1 MKQIKIGLLPLYI
14 KLYDDCGT
22 DRTYTQAFY
31 DKMAGL
37 LKNQGFDVIKNDYC
51 RIKEEF
57 KAAVNKF
64 ENEGAD
70 VIVTLHMAYSPSL
83 ESIDALCATDLPIV
97 VLDSTEAFGLNPN
110 QSTAPIGNNHGIH
123 GVMDMCNL
131 LKQRGKQYAIAAG
144 HTDNSNVIKKTSDFI
159 RAAVAAKSLK
169 GSKVGNFGTSFE
181 GMGDFLISK
190 EEAKYTFGVEIVSFS
205 DEEMKALTQK
215 VTAEEICAEKAEY
228 EKDYVMA
235 VPEDKAFVLDDSIR
249 AALAVRKG
257 VEEKGLSAFSV
268 NFLDVKKDGLGSMP
282 FVECCK
288 AMQRGVGYAGEGDVL
303 TAAFVGALL
312 KGFKDVSFIEI
323 FCPDW
328 QNDKLLISHMGE
340 MNYGVSCTKPVLEYS
355 KFVYTNAEHAIKGF
369 SEFKKGPAV
378 FGNLYKDADGKY
390 KLLFANVE
398 MVDGVPGFEHS
409 IRGWFKAEKSVAE
422 FLETLSEYGAIHHSF
437 LVYDVDIKAME
448 YFGKM
453 LHLEVNKI

>member
-31 DKMAGL
+31 NRMAGL
-37 LKNQGFDVIKNDYC
+37 LKNQGFEVIKNDYC

-57 KAAVNKF
+57 KAAVTKF
-64 ENEGAD
+64 ESEGAD

-83 ESIDALCATDLPIV
+83 ESIDALCGTDLPIV
-97 VLDSTEAFGLNPN
+97 VLDSTEAFGLNYLESPN
-110 QSTAPIGNNHGIH
+110 PIGNNHGIH

-131 LKQRGKQYAIAAG
+131 LKQRGKPYAIASG
-144 HTDNSNVIKKTSDFI
+144 HENNSNVIKKTADFI
-159 RAAVAAKSLK
+159 KAAVAAKSIK
-169 GSKVGNFGTSFE
+169 GSKVGAFGTSFD

-190 EEAKYTFGVEIVSFS
+190 EEAKYTFGIEIVSFS
-205 DEEMKALTQK
+205 DAEMKALTEK
-215 VTAEEICAEKAEY
+215 VSDEEVAKEKAEY
-228 EKDYVMA
+228 EKELDFA
-235 VPEDKAFVLDDSIR
+235 VPDDRLDVVDKSVR

-257 VEEKGLSAFSV
+257 VEEKGLDAFSV
-268 NFLDVKKDGLGSMP
+268 NFLDVSSDNLSSMP

-288 AMQRGVGYAGEGDVL
+288 AMQRGIGYAGEGDVL
-303 TAAFVGALL
+303 TASFVGALL

-328 QNDKLLISHMGE
+328 KNDKLLISHMGE
-340 MNYGVSCTKPVLEYS
+340 MNYSVAEEKPVLEYS
-355 KFVYTNAEHAIKGF
+355 PFIYTSAKHCIKGLAKF
-369 SEFKKGPAV
+369 RKGPAV
-378 FGNLYKDADGKY
+378 FGNLYKDCDGKY

-398 MVDGVPGFEHS
+398 MVDGEPGFEHS
-409 IRGWFKAEKSVAE
+409 IRGWFKAEKPVAE

-437 LVYDVDIKAME
+437 LVYDVDIKALE
-448 YFGKM
+448 YFGK
-453 LHLEVNKI
+453 LLRLEVNKI